1 MPGINP
7 GMTAV
12 VLGDLIRLVF
22 SMTKKISVALA
33 GAGSM
38 GGALL
43 RGWTR
48 RRVIDCAASAIFDPA
63 PSAAILDA
71 AKEHGVAVNP
81 PVGAARFDA
90 LVIAVKPQAAADVLS
105 KFAAIAGGAVSI
117 SVMAGKSV
125 AAIGAIL
132 PHAKKIVRAMP
143 NLPAAVGAGATA
155 LYAPLD
161 VGAGDRAMAEAL
173 MRAVG
178 EAIWVDSEAAIDA
191 VTAVSGSGPAY
202 FFLLGEALEEA
213 GRAAGLDNDA
223 ARTLARATLIGA
235 GAYAAQDERTL
246 GELRRA
252 VTSPG
257 GTTEAALKVL
267 DGDEK
272 AMRTLLAKAVEAAKK
287 RAGELT
293 E

>member
-1 MPGINP
+1 MPGFIP
-7 GMTAV
+7 GKTAV

-22 SMTKKISVALA
+22 RMTKKISVALV

-43 RGWTR
+43 RGWIE
-48 RRVIDCAASAIFDPA
+48 RRVIDGAASAIFDPA
-63 PSAAILDA
+63 PSAAIIDA

-81 PVGAARFDA
+81 PIGGRAFDA
-90 LVIAVKPQAAADVLS
+90 LVIAVKPQAAAEVLP
-105 KFAAIAGGAVSI
+105 KFAAIADRAISI

-125 AAIGAIL
+125 AAIGAAL
-132 PHAKKIVRAMP
+132 PQAKKIVRAMP

-155 LYAPLD
+155 LYAPPT

-178 EAIWVDSEAAIDA
+178 EVIWVDSEAAIDA

-202 FFLLGEALEEA
+202 FFLLVEALAEA
-213 GRAAGLDNDA
+213 GRQVGLDEA
-223 ARTLARATLIGA
+223 AAQKLARATLIGA
-235 GAYAAQDERTL
+235 GAYAAQDERSL
-246 GELRRA
+246 AELRRA

-267 DGDEK
+267 DGDDK
-272 AMRTLLAKAVEAAKK
+272 TLRTLMKKAVEAAAK

-293 E
+293 S